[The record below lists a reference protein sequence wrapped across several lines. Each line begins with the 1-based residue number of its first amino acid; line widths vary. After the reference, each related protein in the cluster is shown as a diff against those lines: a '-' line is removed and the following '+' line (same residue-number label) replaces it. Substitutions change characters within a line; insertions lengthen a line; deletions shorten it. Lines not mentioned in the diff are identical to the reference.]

1 MLASKPIY
9 YRAFA
14 VYGYFLTRIRTR
26 RQAENIKRRCEL
38 QFGCKATVRY
48 GYTDEHREHSTL
60 IYILTT
66 KYLFLANQINNRL
79 LLSFHVSLQK
89 KLNEETSFLW
99 KVKPSFQFC
108 FHLGTWKFCDSL
120 CKCIYCCTVILHVQK
135 SGHFTIL
142 V

>member
-14 VYGYFLTRIRTR
+14 VYGYFLTRIRAR

-89 KLNEETSFLW
+89 ETRRRNLGRTW
-99 KVKPSFQFC
+99 KEKPSFQF
-108 FHLGTWKFCDSL
+108 FSSWNMKEM
-120 CKCIYCCTVILHVQK
+120 I
-135 SGHFTIL
+135 
-142 V
+142 